1 MKIKLLTLLL
11 FCFTIANSQ
20 VTNLLNGLYNGITN
34 LVVYQDNIYFSSYSN
49 FTIYKYPIIG
59 NTTQTPEVFK
69 ILGGKPTQLL
79 LHNTDLYVATEQ
91 SNNVFKINL
100 LDPGTSPIEI
110 TDIYGPMVIKDN
122 FLYVGQY
129 LDSKII
135 KVNLSNGS
143 KTDYLIGYKPN
154 YFNLQ
159 GDNLYFTSNT
169 TNKLYKINLV
179 DNSLSIILGNLNYA
193 AGIVIENNICYICES
208 QTDKISYY
216 DLISSQL
223 INQVTLAPSSWPN
236 GITIYNNTIY
246 FIATVSGRVS
256 SIPLAALGISVNHKI
271 TYNIYPN
278 PTSDFLNITTEE
290 ILEKYQIFDLKG
302 KEVLKGKF
310 ETNRI
315 NVSQLQNG
323 SYILKI
329 QNSFI
334 RFNKN

>member
-59 NTTQTPEVFK
+59 NITQTPEVFK

-223 INQVTLAPSSWPN
+223 INQVTLTPSSWPN

-256 SIPLAALGISVNHKI
+256 SIPLASLGIPTNHKI

-290 ILEKYQIFDLKG
+290 ILGNYQIFDLKG

-323 SYILKI
+323 TYILKI